1 MVYKKIN
8 LIGTSKKDF
17 TGAVKAAVD
26 AAAKTVRGIRWVEV
40 SSLGAKVE
48 KNKVVEYQADVKVVF
63 EIER

>member
-8 LIGTSKKDF
+8 LLGTSKKDF
-17 TGAVKAAVD
+17 AGAVKEAVD

-40 SSLGAKVE
+40 KSLGAKVE
-48 KNKVVEYQADVKVVF
+48 KNKITEYQADVKVVF